1 MSGNLPPDSV
11 SGTGNLNQRTHRIAK
26 MPQLMGILNITP
38 DSFYAESRFDY
49 QSVIEKATHMV
60 SNGADWLDV
69 GGESTRPGATKISI
83 EEEIDRVIPIIKLLR
98 EEFPKVLISIDTRN
112 YQVAR
117 LAIENGAN
125 MINDVSG
132 LRDVKMQELV
142 LETGCL
148 VCIMHM
154 QGEPGS
160 MQEQPKYDDVVDEV
174 VKYLDH
180 KAQELVNRGH
190 KKENIVI
197 DPGIGFGKN
206 HEHNLALM
214 RSISRFKELGYALLW
229 GISRKSVIGKM
240 TNKSDAG
247 LRLPGTL
254 GSSIFAALHGVDIL
268 RVHDVDEHNDM
279 LNVYQNLT
287 D

>member
-1 MSGNLPPDSV
+1 MGGNLRPDSV
-11 SGTGNLNQRTHRIAK
+11 SGIDSLNKHTHKIVK

-38 DSFYAESRFDY
+38 DSFYAESRFNY
-49 QSVIEKATHMV
+49 QNVINRAAHMIN
-60 SNGADWLDV
+60 NGADWLDV

-83 EEEIDRVIPIIKLLR
+83 EEELDRVIPIIKLLR
-98 EEFPKVLISIDTRN
+98 KEFPEVLISIDTRN

-125 MINDVSG
+125 MVNDVSG
-132 LRDVKMQELV
+132 LRDIKMQDLV
-142 LETGCL
+142 LETGCM

-160 MQEQPKYDDVVDEV
+160 MQEQPNYDDVVEEV
-174 VKYLDH
+174 VKYLEH
-180 KAQELVNRGH
+180 KAQELINRGH
-190 KKENIVI
+190 KMENIVI

-206 HEHNLALM
+206 HQHNLALM
-214 RSISRFKELGYALLW
+214 RAVSRFKQLGYSLLW

-240 TNKSDAG
+240 TNKSDVSE
-247 LRLPGTL
+247 RLPGTL
-254 GSSIFAALHGVDIL
+254 GSSIYAALHGVDIL

-279 LNVYQNLT
+279 LNVYRYLT

>member
-11 SGTGNLNQRTHRIAK
+11 SGINNLNQQTHKIAK

-38 DSFYAESRFDY
+38 DSFYAESRFNY

-132 LRDVKMQELV
+132 LRDVKMQDLV

-229 GISRKSVIGKM
+229 GISRKSVIGKI

>member
-11 SGTGNLNQRTHRIAK
+11 SGIGNFNQRTHKIAK

-38 DSFYAESRFDY
+38 DSFYAESRLNY

-60 SNGADWLDV
+60 NNGADWLDV

-98 EEFPKVLISIDTRN
+98 EEFPEVLISIDTRN

-132 LRDVKMQELV
+132 LRDVKMQDLV

-160 MQEQPKYDDVVDEV
+160 MQKQPKYDDVVDEV
-174 VKYLDH
+174 AKYLDH
-180 KAQELVNRGH
+180 KAQELVKRGH

-214 RSISRFKELGYALLW
+214 RSISRFKQLGYALLW

-240 TNKSDAG
+240 TNKSDAS

-279 LNVYQNLT
+279 LKVYQNLT

>member
-49 QSVIEKATHMV
+49 QSVIEKARHMV
-60 SNGADWLDV
+60 KNGADWLDV

-125 MINDVSG
+125 MINDISG
-132 LRDVKMQELV
+132 LRDVKMQDLV

-229 GISRKSVIGKM
+229 GISRKSVIGKI

>member
-11 SGTGNLNQRTHRIAK
+11 SGIGNLNQRTHRIAK

-38 DSFYAESRFDY
+38 DSFYAESRFNY

-98 EEFPKVLISIDTRN
+98 KEFPEVLISIDTRN

-132 LRDVKMQELV
+132 LRDVKMQNLV

>member
-1 MSGNLPPDSV
+1 MGGNLRPDSV
-11 SGTGNLNQRTHRIAK
+11 SGIDSLNKHTHKIVK

-38 DSFYAESRFDY
+38 DSFYAESRFNY
-49 QSVIEKATHMV
+49 QNVINRAEHMIN
-60 SNGADWLDV
+60 NGADWLDV

-83 EEEIDRVIPIIKLLR
+83 EEELDRVIPIIKLLR
-98 EEFPKVLISIDTRN
+98 KEFPEVLISIDTRN

-117 LAIENGAN
+117 LAIDNGAN
-125 MINDVSG
+125 MVNDVSG
-132 LRDVKMQELV
+132 LRDVKMRDLV
-142 LETGCL
+142 LETGCM

-160 MQEQPKYDDVVDEV
+160 MQEQPNYDDVVEEV
-174 VKYLDH
+174 VKYLEH
-180 KAQELVNRGH
+180 KAQELINRGH
-190 KKENIVI
+190 KMENIVI

-206 HEHNLALM
+206 HQHNLALM
-214 RSISRFKELGYALLW
+214 RAVSRFKQLGYSLLW

-240 TNKSDAG
+240 TNKSDVSE
-247 LRLPGTL
+247 RLPGTL
-254 GSSIFAALHGVDIL
+254 GSSIYAALHGVDIL

-279 LNVYQNLT
+279 LNVYRYLT

>member
-1 MSGNLPPDSV
+1 MGGNLRPDSV
-11 SGTGNLNQRTHRIAK
+11 SGIDSLNKHTHKIVK

-38 DSFYAESRFDY
+38 DSFYAESRFNY
-49 QSVIEKATHMV
+49 QNVINRAEHMIN
-60 SNGADWLDV
+60 NGADWLDV

-83 EEEIDRVIPIIKLLR
+83 EEELDRVIPIIKLLR
-98 EEFPKVLISIDTRN
+98 KEFPEVLISIDTRN

-125 MINDVSG
+125 MVNDVSG
-132 LRDVKMQELV
+132 LRDVKMQDLV
-142 LETGCL
+142 LETGCM

-160 MQEQPKYDDVVDEV
+160 MQEQPNYDDVVEEV
-174 VKYLDH
+174 VKYLEH
-180 KAQELVNRGH
+180 KAQELINRGH
-190 KKENIVI
+190 KMENIVI

-206 HEHNLALM
+206 HQHNLALM
-214 RSISRFKELGYALLW
+214 RAVSRFKQLGYSLLW

-240 TNKSDAG
+240 TNKSDVSE
-247 LRLPGTL
+247 RLPGTL
-254 GSSIFAALHGVDIL
+254 GSSIYAALHGVDIL

-279 LNVYQNLT
+279 LNVYRYLT

>member
-1 MSGNLPPDSV
+1 
-11 SGTGNLNQRTHRIAK
+11 

-83 EEEIDRVIPIIKLLR
+83 EEEVDRVIPIIKLLR

-132 LRDVKMQELV
+132 LRDVKMQDLV

-180 KAQELVNRGH
+180 KAHELVNRGH

>member
-11 SGTGNLNQRTHRIAK
+11 SGIGNFKQRTHKIAK

-38 DSFYAESRFDY
+38 DSFYAESRFNY

-60 SNGADWLDV
+60 NNGADWLDV

-98 EEFPKVLISIDTRN
+98 EEFPEVLISIDTRN

-132 LRDVKMQELV
+132 LRDVKMQDLV

-160 MQEQPKYDDVVDEV
+160 MQKQPKYDDVVDEV
-174 VKYLDH
+174 AKYLDH
-180 KAQELVNRGH
+180 KAQELVKRGH

-214 RSISRFKELGYALLW
+214 RSISRFKQLGYALLW

-240 TNKSDAG
+240 TNKSDAS
-247 LRLPGTL
+247 LRLSGTL

-279 LNVYQNLT
+279 LKVYQNLT

>member
-1 MSGNLPPDSV
+1 MSGNLRPDSV
-11 SGTGNLNQRTHRIAK
+11 SGIDSLNKHTHKIVK

-38 DSFYAESRFDY
+38 DSFYAESRFNY
-49 QSVIEKATHMV
+49 QNVINRAAHMIN
-60 SNGADWLDV
+60 NGADWLDV

-83 EEEIDRVIPIIKLLR
+83 EEELDRVIPIIKLLR
-98 EEFPKVLISIDTRN
+98 KEFPEVLISIDTRN

-125 MINDVSG
+125 MVNDVSG
-132 LRDVKMQELV
+132 LRDVKMQDLV
-142 LETGCL
+142 LETGCM

-160 MQEQPKYDDVVDEV
+160 MQEQPNYDDVVEEV
-174 VKYLDH
+174 VKYLEH
-180 KAQELVNRGH
+180 KAQELINRGH
-190 KKENIVI
+190 KMENIVI

-206 HEHNLALM
+206 HQHNLALM
-214 RSISRFKELGYALLW
+214 RAVSRFKQLGYSLLW

-240 TNKSDAG
+240 TNKSDVSE
-247 LRLPGTL
+247 RLPGTL
-254 GSSIFAALHGVDIL
+254 GSSIYAALHGVDIL

-279 LNVYQNLT
+279 LNVYRYLT

>member
-11 SGTGNLNQRTHRIAK
+11 SGIGNFNQRTHKIAK

-38 DSFYAESRFDY
+38 DSFFAESRFSY
-49 QSVIEKATHMV
+49 QSVMEKATHMV
-60 SNGADWLDV
+60 NNGADWLDV

-83 EEEIDRVIPIIKLLR
+83 EEEIERVIPIIKLLR

-132 LRDVKMQELV
+132 LRDGKMRDLV

-160 MQEQPKYDDVVDEV
+160 MQKQPKYDDVVDEV
-174 VKYLDH
+174 VKYLDN
-180 KAQELVNRGH
+180 KAQELINRGH

-214 RSISRFKELGYALLW
+214 RSVSRFKQLGYALLW

-240 TNKSDAG
+240 TNKSDVS

>member
-1 MSGNLPPDSV
+1 
-11 SGTGNLNQRTHRIAK
+11 

-98 EEFPKVLISIDTRN
+98 KEFPEVLISIDTRN

-214 RSISRFKELGYALLW
+214 RSISRFKELGFALLW

>member
-1 MSGNLPPDSV
+1 MSGNLRPDSV
-11 SGTGNLNQRTHRIAK
+11 SGIDSLNKHAHKIVK

-38 DSFYAESRFDY
+38 DSFYAESRFNY
-49 QSVIEKATHMV
+49 QNVINRAAHMIN
-60 SNGADWLDV
+60 NGADWLDV

-83 EEEIDRVIPIIKLLR
+83 EEELDRVIPIIKLLR
-98 EEFPKVLISIDTRN
+98 KEFPEVLISIDTRN

-125 MINDVSG
+125 MVNDVSG
-132 LRDVKMQELV
+132 LRDVKMQDLV
-142 LETGCL
+142 LETGCM

-160 MQEQPKYDDVVDEV
+160 MQEQPNYDDVVEEV
-174 VKYLDH
+174 VKYLEH
-180 KAQELVNRGH
+180 KAQELINRGH
-190 KKENIVI
+190 KMENIVI

-206 HEHNLALM
+206 HQHNLALM
-214 RSISRFKELGYALLW
+214 RAVSRFKQLGYSLLW

-240 TNKSDAG
+240 TNKSDVSE
-247 LRLPGTL
+247 RLPGTL
-254 GSSIFAALHGVDIL
+254 GSSIYAALHGVDIL

-279 LNVYQNLT
+279 LNVYRYLT

>member
-11 SGTGNLNQRTHRIAK
+11 SGINNLHQQTHKIAK

-38 DSFYAESRFDY
+38 DSFYAESRFNY

-125 MINDVSG
+125 MINDISG
-132 LRDVKMQELV
+132 LRDVKMQDLV

-174 VKYLDH
+174 AKYLDH
-180 KAQELVNRGH
+180 KAQELINRGH

>member
-1 MSGNLPPDSV
+1 MGGNLRPDSV
-11 SGTGNLNQRTHRIAK
+11 SGIDSLNKHTHKIVK

-38 DSFYAESRFDY
+38 DSFYAESRFNY
-49 QSVIEKATHMV
+49 QNVINRAAHMIN
-60 SNGADWLDV
+60 NGADWLDV

-83 EEEIDRVIPIIKLLR
+83 EEELDRVIPIIKLLR
-98 EEFPKVLISIDTRN
+98 KEFPEVLISIDTRN

-125 MINDVSG
+125 MVNDVSG
-132 LRDVKMQELV
+132 LRDVKMQDLV
-142 LETGCL
+142 LETGCM

-160 MQEQPKYDDVVDEV
+160 MQEQPNYDDVVEEV
-174 VKYLDH
+174 VKYLEH
-180 KAQELVNRGH
+180 KAQELINRGH
-190 KKENIVI
+190 KMENIVI

-206 HEHNLALM
+206 HQHNLALM
-214 RSISRFKELGYALLW
+214 RAVSRFKQLGYSLLW

-240 TNKSDAG
+240 TNKSDVSE
-247 LRLPGTL
+247 RLPGTL
-254 GSSIFAALHGVDIL
+254 GSSIYAALHGVDIL

-279 LNVYQNLT
+279 LNVYRYLT

>member
-1 MSGNLPPDSV
+1 MGGNLRPDSV
-11 SGTGNLNQRTHRIAK
+11 SGIDSLNKHTHKIVK

-38 DSFYAESRFDY
+38 DSFYAESRFNY
-49 QSVIEKATHMV
+49 QNVINRAEHMIN
-60 SNGADWLDV
+60 NGADWLDV

-83 EEEIDRVIPIIKLLR
+83 EEELDRVIPIIKLLR
-98 EEFPKVLISIDTRN
+98 KEFPEVLISIDTRN

-125 MINDVSG
+125 MVNDVSG
-132 LRDVKMQELV
+132 LRDVKMQDLV
-142 LETGCL
+142 LETGCM

-160 MQEQPKYDDVVDEV
+160 MQEQPNYDDVVEEV
-174 VKYLDH
+174 VKYLEH
-180 KAQELVNRGH
+180 KAQELINRGH
-190 KKENIVI
+190 KMENIVI

-206 HEHNLALM
+206 HQHNLALM
-214 RSISRFKELGYALLW
+214 RAVSRFKQLGYSLLW

-240 TNKSDAG
+240 TNKSDVSE
-247 LRLPGTL
+247 RLPGTL
-254 GSSIFAALHGVDIL
+254 GSSIYAALHGVDIL